1 MQSLNSW
8 RVVDLFFND
17 SFRRSKFEPSE
28 LYVGKGISISSS
40 DEFVYSYDGRILE
53 NKDHFLL
60 CFDLYLQDLG
70 YRVDSIETLRD
81 QDGNDVEWVRYV
93 SRDQNNRQLL
103 VNYGGMR
110 IPSEKDSPG
119 PWADIRVRDCGIC
132 YKPQPKFTNS
142 LADAFNNAVAA

>member
-8 RVVDLFFND
+8 SVVDLFFND

-28 LYVGKGISISSS
+28 LYVGKGISISSN

-60 CFDLYLQDLG
+60 CFDLHLQDLG
-70 YRVDSIETLRD
+70 YRAGSIETLRD
-81 QDGNDVEWVRYV
+81 QDGNDVEWVKYV
-93 SRDQNNRQLL
+93 SRDQNNRPLL

-110 IPSEKDSPG
+110 IPSGRDSHG
-119 PWADIRVRDCGIC
+119 PWADIRVMDCVYWVC
-132 YKPQPKFTNS
+132 DKPKFTNS